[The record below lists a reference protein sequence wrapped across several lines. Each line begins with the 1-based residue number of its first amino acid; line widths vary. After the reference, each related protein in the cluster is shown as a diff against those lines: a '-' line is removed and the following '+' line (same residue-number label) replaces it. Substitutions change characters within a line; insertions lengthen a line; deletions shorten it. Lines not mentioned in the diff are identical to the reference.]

1 MNKIEFLN
9 PENVSFFSSSK
20 DFLKMKNS
28 ENEFFVS
35 LTYAFPMEIN
45 DGYVGVY
52 DLEGNEL
59 GMIRAIGDF
68 PEEQALLIKKELD
81 RRYYCPKIKRIVSV
95 KNKMGM
101 TFWECISNEDK
112 KLSFS
117 VKDTYKSVLRIN
129 EKRFFII
136 DRDGARYE
144 IEDTSALDKKS
155 FSKLEIYL

>member
-1 MNKIEFLN
+1 MNKIDFLS
-9 PENVSFFSSSK
+9 PEKVSFFSSSK
-20 DFLKMKNS
+20 DFLKMKSSES
-28 ENEFFVS
+28 ENFVS

-59 GMIRAIGDF
+59 GMIRAISDF
-68 PEEQALLIKKELD
+68 PEDQALLIKKELD

-95 KNKMGM
+95 KTKMGM
-101 TFWECISNEDK
+101 TFWECVSDEDE